1 MRTNWA
7 EDLTRIVLCGYVR
20 VPAVQ
25 EILEKDE
32 DEEMSEVREKIED
45 KGGREPKQGGQPATV
60 ASSWFVFT
68 PTKCRGSVS
77 LCCGDRD
84 TEPLWRCCAPVGVER
99 GCP

>member
-45 KGGREPKQGGQPATV
+45 KGDGGRERL
-60 ASSWFVFT
+60 SNRIF
-68 PTKCRGSVS
+68 
-77 LCCGDRD
+77 
-84 TEPLWRCCAPVGVER
+84 
-99 GCP
+99 